1 MPNEITAEHVEAC
14 KELAASEY
22 GKYFTFDGA
31 GDMIC
36 DPQATEEYDSLS
48 ISKQMEIGRKLLELG
63 LDSVRGIFE
72 VDRLERT
79 ATREAE
85 AKKKRRNERKE
96 LRKSKAKL
104 KEAQKPETR
113 KKVRKDIENGRHVMP
128 EPAPLEI
135 EEQEE
140 EPKETKSIE
149 LKIEN
154 FVRVSAFKIPRE
166 ISEKD
171 RIETVKF
178 LFETPKVLDRT
189 EKGVPRST
197 RSNLFNILM
206 KSPAFKGR
214 IWYDEFTRSRVF
226 VGQRPWKAKPEA
238 DDITEWTD
246 ADTVELAMWLEG
258 SQMNMSKTEI
268 DDVVLAVSMRRKF
281 SRLSDYFKHRI
292 SAADWD
298 GVPRIATMFADCLGA
313 EASEVNAMIA
323 EKTVLGAI
331 ERALNN
337 SPEGSKVEAVP
348 ILAGAQGAGKSTFW
362 RNLCPRPEW
371 FTDSKVNM
379 TSKDGYSILG
389 GSFIFELAEL
399 ASMTRATS
407 EDIKSFLSSQ
417 ADKYRPAY
425 ARNEVRFIRHNIF
438 VGSVNDDGNGFLK
451 DPTGNRRF
459 KVVQIKQGQELG
471 VSHLNSFMSRDYINQ
486 IWAEGLALRA
496 QGVAHWYNEAEER
509 QTAEVTEKFVKRNP
523 LDDLA
528 LIAATTPKP
537 ATWEVMD
544 DSTKRL
550 YIDSIIAGTV
560 DKSELTEPPAPFFT
574 TREVCEWLNLSQHEK
589 DRALVPLGRVLN
601 KSPYLKACKK
611 KIAGHEFRGYRFI
624 DEEARLAMLE
634 KYGAGSEPKQKQKS
648 KVIKIK

>member
-1 MPNEITAEHVEAC
+1 MPEITAEHVEAC

-22 GKYFTFDGA
+22 GKYFTFEGA
-31 GDMIC
+31 GDTIC
-36 DPQATEEYDSLS
+36 DPQTTEEYEALS
-48 ISKQMEIGRKLLELG
+48 ISKQVAIGRKLIELG
-63 LDSVRGIFE
+63 LDE
-72 VDRLERT
+72 VLEQDRLERRERR
-79 ATREAE
+79 ATE
-85 AKKKRRNERKE
+85 AKKQRRTERKE

-140 EPKETKSIE
+140 EPKETKLIE
-149 LKIEN
+149 RKEEN
-154 FVRVSAFKIPRE
+154 YIRVAGHKIPRE
-166 ISEKD
+166 ISESD
-171 RIETVKF
+171 REETRSF
-178 LFETPKVLDRT
+178 IFETSKAIDRT
-189 EKGVPRST
+189 EKGIPRST
-197 RSNLFNILM
+197 RSNLFFILIN
-206 KSPAFKGR
+206 SPVFKGR
-214 IWYDEFTRSRVF
+214 IWYDEFTRARVF
-226 VGQRPWKAKPEA
+226 VGQRPWKKYPEA

-246 ADTVELAMWLEG
+246 ADTVELAMYIESCG
-258 SQMNMSKTEI
+258 MNMSKTEL
-268 DDVVLAVSMRRKF
+268 DDVVLAVSMRNKF

-313 EASEVNAMIA
+313 EATEVNAMIA

-528 LIAATTPKP
+528 LVAATTPKP

-544 DSTKRL
+544 GSTKRL
-550 YIDSIIAGTV
+550 YLDSIITGSV

-574 TREVCEWLNLSQHEK
+574 AREVCEWLNLSQHEK
-589 DRALVPLGRVLN
+589 DRALVPIGRALS
-601 KSPYLKACKK
+601 KSPLLKKARKSR
-611 KIAGHEFRGYRFI
+611 AGQQVRGFAFVN
-624 DEEARLAMLE
+624 EEARLAQLE
-634 KYGAGSEPKQKQKS
+634 KHGAGSEPKQKPPKS

>member
-1 MPNEITAEHVEAC
+1 MPEITEQHVEAC

-22 GKYFTFDGA
+22 GKYFTFEGA
-31 GDMIC
+31 GDTIC
-36 DPQATEEYDSLS
+36 DPQTTEEYEALS
-48 ISKQMEIGRKLLELG
+48 ISKQVAIGRKLIELG
-63 LDSVRGIFE
+63 LDE
-72 VDRLERT
+72 VLEQDRLERT
-79 ATREAE
+79 ATRETE
-85 AKKKRRNERKE
+85 AKKKRRTERKE

-104 KEAQKPETR
+104 KEAQKPEAR

-140 EPKETKSIE
+140 EQKETKLIE
-149 LKIEN
+149 RKEEN
-154 FVRVSAFKIPRE
+154 YIRVAGHKIPRE
-166 ISEKD
+166 ISESD
-171 RIETVKF
+171 REETRSF
-178 LFETPKVLDRT
+178 IFETSKAIDRT
-189 EKGVPRST
+189 EKGIPRST
-197 RSNLFNILM
+197 RSNLFFILIN
-206 KSPAFKGR
+206 SPVFKGR
-214 IWYDEFTRSRVF
+214 IWYDEFTRARVF
-226 VGQRPWKAKPEA
+226 VGQRPWKKYPEA

-246 ADTVELAMWLEG
+246 ADTVELAMYIESCG
-258 SQMNMSKTEI
+258 MNMSKTEL
-268 DDVVLAVSMRRKF
+268 DDVVLAVSMRNKF
-281 SRLSDYFKHRI
+281 SRLSDYFEHSI
-292 SAADWD
+292 SPADWD

-313 EASEVNAMIA
+313 EATEVNAMIA

-425 ARNEVRFIRHNIF
+425 ARNEVRFVRHNIF

-496 QGVAHWYNEAEER
+496 QGAKHWYNETEER

-528 LIAATTPKP
+528 LVAATTPKP

-544 DSTKRL
+544 GSTKRL
-550 YIDSIIAGTV
+550 YLDSIITGTV

-574 TREVCEWLNLSQHEK
+574 AREVCEWLNLSQHEK
-589 DRALVPLGRVLN
+589 DRALVPIGRALS
-601 KSPYLKACKK
+601 KSPLLKKARKSR
-611 KIAGHEFRGYRFI
+611 AGQQVRGFAFVN
-624 DEEARLAMLE
+624 EEARLAMLE
-634 KYGAGSEPKQKQKS
+634 KYGAGSEPKQKPPKS